1 MCEAIGRRDH
11 DDDADDD
18 DDDTFLWY
26 GMLAFSLFLCFL
38 LFAFCF
44 LLFAFGFWFLVSD
57 FLFLG
62 PVRVYDFFTTTMTIP
77 RISFSIT
84 RRRYTLLFAASAE
97 SGWNPGIGGFLMLG
111 FLYSVCVFDF
121 FFGFPA
127 ISIIL

>member
-1 MCEAIGRRDH
+1 MMMMPTMMMMILFFGTVCWR
-11 DDDADDD
+11 
-18 DDDTFLWY
+18 FL
-26 GMLAFSLFLCFL
+26 FFC
-38 LFAFCF
+38 AFCF
-44 LLFAFGFWFLVSD
+44 LLLVSGFWFLVSD

-121 FFGFPA
+121 FLAF
-127 ISIIL
+127 LRLV